1 MVHDDIFSQEFHDTI
16 VRAGIE
22 ARQETLRAGV
32 PVCYLDVDGTN
43 TIEMPDGRK
52 FEIRF
57 VSHAPGEPNYEI
69 VREIRSAA

>member
-22 ARQETLRAGV
+22 ARQETLRAGR
-32 PVCYLDVDGTN
+32 PVFFLDDDGTN
-43 TIEMPDGRK
+43 TMEMPDGRK

-57 VSHAPGEPNYEI
+57 IAHAPGQPDYEI
-69 VREIRSAA
+69 VRQIRSAA